1 MDRSSSSCYELCPLS
16 CLANISHIPGYGR
29 NEPLQQRSFITVAET
44 DTSGTLWER
53 LEGRVVE
60 KSLVASYSQV
70 SDIDQCW
77 LFTRMFQQ
85 PKYIQANSLQMA
97 CLRFLQS
104 IGVQGHIRVVRDNPE
119 SGMLN

>member
-1 MDRSSSSCYELCPLS
+1 M
-16 CLANISHIPGYGR
+16 
-29 NEPLQQRSFITVAET
+29 PLQQRSFLTVADSEIA
-44 DTSGTLWER
+44 GTLWER

-70 SDIDQCW
+70 TDIAQCW

-85 PKYIQANSLQMA
+85 PKYIQASSLQLA

-104 IGVQGHIRVVRDNPE
+104 IGVQGHIKIVQGSPDNNL
-119 SGMLN
+119 LN

>member
-1 MDRSSSSCYELCPLS
+1 
-16 CLANISHIPGYGR
+16 LANISHIFGKGQDQ
-29 NEPLQQRSFITVAET
+29 PLQQRSFITVADSEI
-44 DTSGTLWER
+44 DGTLWER

-85 PKYIQANSLQMA
+85 PKYIQASSLQMA

-104 IGVQGHIRVVRDNPE
+104 IGVQGQIRVVQGSPDRN
-119 SGMLN
+119 SLS